1 MNTQKPTPKPE
12 QNQITIRGAR
22 THNLKG
28 IDVDIP
34 HNALT
39 VVSGVS
45 GSGKSS
51 LAFDTVYA
59 EGQRRYVESLS
70 AYARQFLERIEKP
83 DVDHMDGLA
92 PAIAIKQKNQTR
104 NPRSTVAT
112 ATEIYDY
119 LRLLYARCGTV
130 TCLHCGGIVKHDTV
144 DEIVAALLAL
154 PEGTRTYALFPIVRA
169 EVKIEPM
176 QAAKSE
182 IEAEPESKP
191 QKSVAKKSAKSV
203 KSAVAPAYDLTESLK
218 ERLAELRRRGYN
230 RLYQAGK
237 IVEFSTPESLL
248 ELDFAQPIFVL
259 ADRLALSSDIRSRIV
274 DAIETGYRESGE
286 IQFHLI
292 PRTPDSTQ
300 QNQSNLIPSEAEHSP
315 SNINRSKE
323 SSVILSKAGRSASE
337 ANRSNENIVILSK
350 AGRSASEANRSN
362 ENIVILSEAGRSASE
377 ANRSN
382 ENIVIL
388 SEGGAF
394 AAGVEGPAVASAQP
408 RTLRFSAAFECT
420 TCHRA
425 YREPEPRL
433 FSFNNPFGACPRCQG
448 FGNTID
454 FDPNLI
460 IPDKS
465 KSLANGAIAP
475 WNGAKYRPHHG
486 EMIRAARTAGIPTDI
501 PWYDL
506 TADQQRFI
514 EDGSGSFPGIRGFFS
529 ALERKKYK
537 LHVRV
542 FLSKYRGY
550 ALCPDCRGQ
559 RLRAEAR
566 AVLINDKNICEVSS
580 LTISEAQVFFDS
592 LRLSPAQTEVAGK
605 ILEEVRQR
613 IGFLHQVGLDY
624 LTLDRLSST
633 LSGGESQRIQLATSL
648 GSRLVGA
655 LYVLDEPSIGLHTRD
670 TARLIAIMQDLR
682 DLGNTILVVE
692 HDPDVIRSAD
702 HLLDLGPGAG
712 ELGGHLLASGTVAEV
727 TRNPASITGKYLSG
741 RLTIPVPKLRREP
754 GRERLRLTGARIHN
768 LRGVDVEIP
777 LNMLV
782 CVTGVSGSG
791 KSTLVHQVLYR
802 ALTRALNQD
811 AQPEGDPTPLF
822 RELSGT
828 QHLNEVVLVDQSPIG
843 RTPRSNP
850 VTYIKA
856 FDDIRA
862 LFAAQPDAK
871 RRNFGPGHF
880 SFNVPGGRCDVCE
893 GDGTVTV
900 EMQFLADIE
909 LPCEECGGTRYKPS
923 VLDIKYKGRNIHDVL
938 NMTVKEALTYFAGH
952 PRIVDKLYVLDEV
965 GLGYVRLGQ
974 SATTL
979 SGGEAQRV
987 KLAAHLATARSITGR
1002 TGNEAAARARSR
1014 TLYILDEPTT
1024 GLHFDDVAKLLAA
1037 FRKLIEGGGSLLV
1050 IEHNLDV
1057 IKSADW
1063 VIDMGPE
1070 GGSAGGQIVATG
1082 TPEEIAANPASHTGH
1097 WLAPVLAPIP
1107 KPEPEPQLTT

>member
-1 MNTQKPTPKPE
+1 MLS
-12 QNQITIRGAR
+12 QIPAVNAVEEIERTAPPAANDAIIIRGAR
-22 THNLKG
+22 THNLKS

-130 TCLHCGGIVKHDTV
+130 TCLHCGGIVRHDTV

-154 PEGTRTYALFPIVRA
+154 PAGTRAYALFPIQPA
-169 EVKIEPM
+169 EVKFEPL
-176 QAAKSE
+176 QPASTDAPPEPAPKPKKS
-182 IEAEPESKP
+182 A
-191 QKSVAKKSAKSV
+191 AKKSVKFVSSV
-203 KSAVAPAYDLTESLK
+203 VGLSSLTNALRD
-218 ERLAELRRRGYN
+218 RLAELRRRGYN
-230 RLYQAGK
+230 RLYQQIDNQPGK
-237 IVEFSTPESLL
+237 FVEFSTPESLL
-248 ELDFAQPIFVL
+248 ELDFSQPIFVL
-259 ADRLALSSDIRSRIV
+259 IDRLALSPDVRSRIV

-286 IQFHLI
+286 VQFHTV
-292 PRTPDSTQ
+292 PREENEPST
-300 QNQSNLIPSEAEHSP
+300 H
-315 SNINRSKE
+315 
-323 SSVILSKAGRSASE
+323 
-337 ANRSNENIVILSK
+337 
-350 AGRSASEANRSN
+350 
-362 ENIVILSEAGRSASE
+362 
-377 ANRSN
+377 
-382 ENIVIL
+382 
-388 SEGGAF
+388 
-394 AAGVEGPAVASAQP
+394 
-408 RTLRFSAAFECT
+408 LRYSAAFECS

-433 FSFNNPFGACPRCQG
+433 FSFNNPYGACPRCQG

-460 IPDKS
+460 LPDRS
-465 KSLANGAIAP
+465 RTLQQGAIAP
-475 WNGAKYRPHHG
+475 WTTPKYRPFHG
-486 EMIRAARTAGIPTDI
+486 EMIRFAKSAAIPTDV
-501 PWYDL
+501 PWYSL
-506 TADQQRFI
+506 SPAQQELLWEGR
-514 EDGSGSFPGIRGFFS
+514 GTYPGIRGFFA

-566 AVLINDKNICEVSS
+566 AVLIAPQNGPAQSICEVSS
-580 LTISEAQVFFDS
+580 LTISAAQAFFDN
-592 LRLSPAQTEVAGK
+592 LQLSPSQIEVAGR

-613 IGFLHQVGLDY
+613 IHFLHQVGLDY

-670 TARLIAIMQDLR
+670 TAKLIHILHELR

-712 ELGGHLLASGTVAEV
+712 ELGGQLLASGTVAEV
-727 TRNPASITGKYLSG
+727 TANPRSITGKYLSG
-741 RLTIPVPKLRREP
+741 RMTIPIPRNRREP
-754 GRERLRLTGARIHN
+754 GREMLRLTGARIHN

-777 LNMLV
+777 LNLLC

-791 KSTLVHQVLYR
+791 KSTLIHQVLYR
-802 ALTRALNQD
+802 ALMQLLNREPNHSE
-811 AQPEGDPTPLF
+811 AEPGSTPF
-822 RELSGT
+822 YRTLSGT
-828 QHLNEVVLVDQSPIG
+828 QHLNDVVLVDQSPIG

-856 FDDIRA
+856 FDEIRA

-871 RRNFGPGHF
+871 RKGFTAGSF

-909 LPCEECGGTRYKPS
+909 LPCEECNGTRYKS
-923 VLDIKYKGRNIHDVL
+923 STLDIKYKGRNIHDVL
-938 NMTVKEALTYFAGH
+938 SMTVKEALSYFAGH
-952 PRIVDKLYVLDEV
+952 PKIVDKLYVLDEV

-987 KLAAHLATARSITGR
+987 KLASHLATARSISNRNADSTYMVTGR
-1002 TGNEAAARARSR
+1002 ANNYVTAERTISRARSR

-1024 GLHFDDVAKLLAA
+1024 GLHFDDVQKLLSA
-1037 FRKLIEGGGSLLV
+1037 FRKLIDGGGSLLV
-1050 IEHNLDV
+1050 IEHNLDI
-1057 IKSADW
+1057 IKSADY

-1070 GGSAGGQIVATG
+1070 GGNAGGEIVATG
-1082 TPEEIAANPASHTGH
+1082 TPEQIAANPASHTGH
-1097 WLAPVLAPIP
+1097 YLAPILG
-1107 KPEPEPQLTT
+1107 LTPAGAR

>member
-1 MNTQKPTPKPE
+1 MSTQTPE
-12 QNQITIRGAR
+12 QNLNQITIRGAR

-28 IDVDIP
+28 VDVDIP

-83 DVDHMDGLA
+83 DVDHIDGLA

-130 TCLHCGGIVKHDTV
+130 TCLHCGGIVKIDTV
-144 DEIVAALLAL
+144 DEIVSTLFTL
-154 PEGTRTYALFPIVRA
+154 PEGTRVYALFPIIRA
-169 EVKIEPM
+169 EVKLEPM
-176 QAAKSE
+176 QTASTDANV
-182 IEAEPESKP
+182 EASKP
-191 QKSVAKKSAKSV
+191 KKTPAKKATK
-203 KSAVAPAYDLTESLK
+203 AIRPAPSLDLTDTLK
-218 ERLAELRRRGYN
+218 ERLTELRRRGYN
-230 RLYQAGK
+230 RLFQNGS

-248 ELDFAQPIFVL
+248 ELDFSQPIFVL
-259 ADRLALSSDIRSRIV
+259 VDRLALSPDIRSRLV

-286 IQFHLI
+286 VRFMTV
-292 PRTPDSTQ
+292 PR
-300 QNQSNLIPSEAEHSP
+300 EGEG
-315 SNINRSKE
+315 E
-323 SSVILSKAGRSASE
+323 S
-337 ANRSNENIVILSK
+337 
-350 AGRSASEANRSN
+350 
-362 ENIVILSEAGRSASE
+362 
-377 ANRSN
+377 
-382 ENIVIL
+382 
-388 SEGGAF
+388 
-394 AAGVEGPAVASAQP
+394 

-433 FSFNNPFGACPRCQG
+433 FSFNNPYGACPRCQG

-465 KSLANGAIAP
+465 KTLAQGAVAP
-475 WNGAKYRPHHG
+475 WTTTKYRPHQT
-486 EMIRAARTAGIPTDI
+486 EMLRAAKAAGVPTDV

-506 TADQQRFI
+506 TPEQQRFI
-514 EDGSGSFPGIRGFFS
+514 EDGSGSFPGIRGFFN
-529 ALERKKYK
+529 ALEQKKYK

-550 ALCPDCRGQ
+550 ATCPDCRGQ

-566 AVLINDKNICEVSS
+566 AVLINDRNICEVAS
-580 LTISEAQVFFDS
+580 LTVIGARDFFNS
-592 LRLSPAQTEVAGK
+592 LQLTPAQGEIAGK
-605 ILEEVRQR
+605 VLEEVRQR
-613 IGFLHQVGLDY
+613 IHFLDQVGLDY

-670 TARLIAIMQDLR
+670 TARLIHIMEELR

-712 ELGGHLLASGTVAEV
+712 ELGGQLLASGTVAQV
-727 TRNPASITGKYLSG
+727 SANPNSITGKYLSG
-741 RLTIPVPKLRREP
+741 RANIGVPKNRREP
-754 GRERLRLTGARIHN
+754 GRERLKLTGARIHN

-791 KSTLVHQVLYR
+791 KSTLVHQVLHR
-802 ALTRALNQD
+802 ALVQALGQETSHD
-811 AQPEGDPTPLF
+811 GVDPTQLY

-828 QHLNEVVLVDQSPIG
+828 QHLNDVVLVDQSPIG

-871 RRNFGPGHF
+871 RRALTAGHF

-900 EMQFLADIE
+900 EMQFLADVE
-909 LPCEECGGTRYKPS
+909 LPCEECNGTRYKPS
-923 VLDIKYKGRNIHDVL
+923 ILNIRYKGKNIHDVL
-938 NMTVKEALTYFAGH
+938 NMTVKEALVYFAGH
-952 PRIVDKLYVLDEV
+952 PKIVDKLYVLDEV

-987 KLAAHLATARSITGR
+987 KLASHLATTRSAMARSN
-1002 TGNEAAARARSR
+1002 GNDAAAKARSR

-1063 VIDMGPE
+1063 IIDMGPE
-1070 GGSAGGQIVATG
+1070 GGSRGGQVVAVG

-1097 WLAPVLAPIP
+1097 WLAPLL
-1107 KPEPEPQLTT
+1107 KPAASQSELQTTI

>member
-1 MNTQKPTPKPE
+1 MLS
-12 QNQITIRGAR
+12 QIPAVNAAENIARSPDIAPNDAIVIRGAR
-22 THNLKG
+22 THNLKS

-130 TCLHCGGIVKHDTV
+130 TCLHCGGVVRHDTV
-144 DEIVAALLAL
+144 DEIVNSLLAL
-154 PEGTRTYALFPIVRA
+154 PESTRAYALFPIVRT
-169 EVKIEPM
+169 EINLQPL
-176 QAAKSE
+176 QAATTDTPP
-182 IEAEPESKP
+182 EPPKL
-191 QKSVAKKSAKSV
+191 AKKAPKKSTKKATAQV
-203 KSAVAPAYDLTESLK
+203 TFDLTDALK
-218 ERLAELRRRGYN
+218 DRLTELRRRGYN
-230 RLYQAGK
+230 RLYQQIGDQPGK

-248 ELDFAQPIFVL
+248 ELDFSQPIYVL
-259 ADRLALSSDIRSRIV
+259 IDRLALSPDIRSRIV

-286 IQFHLI
+286 VQFHTV
-292 PRTPDSTQ
+292 PRD
-300 QNQSNLIPSEAEHSP
+300 EAE
-315 SNINRSKE
+315 
-323 SSVILSKAGRSASE
+323 
-337 ANRSNENIVILSK
+337 
-350 AGRSASEANRSN
+350 
-362 ENIVILSEAGRSASE
+362 
-377 ANRSN
+377 
-382 ENIVIL
+382 
-388 SEGGAF
+388 
-394 AAGVEGPAVASAQP
+394 AAQ
-408 RTLRFSAAFECT
+408 RLRFSAAFECS

-433 FSFNNPFGACPRCQG
+433 FSFNNPYGACPRCQG

-460 IPDKS
+460 LPDRS
-465 KSLANGAIAP
+465 KTLAQGAIAP
-475 WNGAKYRPHHG
+475 WTTPKYRPFHG
-486 EMIRAARTAGIPTDI
+486 EMIRFAKSAAIPTDV

-506 TADQQRFI
+506 DPGQQELLWEGR
-514 EDGSGSFPGIRGFFS
+514 GTYPGIRGFFA

-566 AVLINDKNICEVSS
+566 AVLINDRNICEVSA
-580 LTISEAQVFFDS
+580 LTISAAQAFFDN
-592 LRLSPAQTEVAGK
+592 LQLSPSQIEIAGK

-613 IGFLHQVGLDY
+613 IHFLHQVGLDY

-670 TARLIAIMQDLR
+670 TAKLIRILHSLR

-692 HDPDVIRSAD
+692 HDPDVIRAAD

-712 ELGGHLLASGTVAEV
+712 ELGGQLLASGTVAEV
-727 TRNPASITGKYLSG
+727 TANPRSITGKYLSG
-741 RLTIPVPKLRREP
+741 RLTIPIPKHRREP
-754 GRERLRLTGARIHN
+754 GREQLRLTGARIHN
-768 LRGVDVEIP
+768 LRGVDVDIP
-777 LNMLV
+777 LNLLC

-791 KSTLVHQVLYR
+791 KSTLIHQVLYR
-802 ALTRALNQD
+802 ALMQGLNREPGANEPEPTHLFRAL
-811 AQPEGDPTPLF
+811 A
-822 RELSGT
+822 GT
-828 QHLNEVVLVDQSPIG
+828 QHLNDVVLVDQSPIG

-856 FDDIRA
+856 FDEIRA

-871 RRNFGPGHF
+871 RKGFTAGSF

-909 LPCEECGGTRYKPS
+909 LPCEECNATRYKS
-923 VLDIKYKGRNIHDVL
+923 SILDIKYKGRNIHDVL
-938 NMTVKEALTYFAGH
+938 NMTVKEALVYFAGI
-952 PRIVDKLYVLDEV
+952 PKIVDKLYVLDEV

-987 KLAAHLATARSITGR
+987 KLASHLAAARSISNRNASSDSASQTVAK
-1002 TGNEAAARARSR
+1002 TRSR

-1024 GLHFDDVAKLLAA
+1024 GLHFDDVQKLLAA
-1037 FRKLIEGGGSLLV
+1037 FRKLIDGGGSLLV

-1097 WLAPVLAPIP
+1097 YLAQVLHPA
-1107 KPEPEPQLTT
+1107 L